1 MSDRRFTRPRYE
13 LWTAYLAAGVLAVA
27 LHAVL
32 PAGSTAQDLLYDV
45 IGASA
50 VVVGLIAIRRY
61 RPDPALPWVLL
72 CAGQALFVA
81 GDLMWNYYEFV
92 GDHLFSIKLV
102 LSLLLREEKRPD
114 DVVARIGQLFHVYSS
129 LLADIIETGRQKG
142 IFRTHVDP
150 QGESALI
157 MAALN
162 GILIQ
167 SFLQE
172 ASLDPAPL
180 LAHLKTSFIERLRP

>member
-72 CAGQALFVA
+72 LAASVA
-81 GDLMWNYYEFV
+81 TILM
-92 GDHLFSIKLV
+92 
-102 LSLLLREEKRPD
+102 
-114 DVVARIGQLFHVYSS
+114 
-129 LLADIIETGRQKG
+129 LA
-142 IFRTHVDP
+142 FRRLAFWVP
-150 QGESALI
+150 LA
-157 MAALN
+157 
-162 GILIQ
+162 
-167 SFLQE
+167 F
-172 ASLDPAPL
+172 APL
-180 LAHLKTSFIERLRP
+180 IIGSWFLGAVIASAGVPGAL